1 MDRHAYDSFQCQ
13 LFLKYSASLP
23 DAYSLLVYTSSR
35 RSPTVLHC
43 NINTDDN
50 PLGIFFPTL
59 LSPLSH
65 VELFLAMS
73 FILVSGVE
81 LAAPACV
88 VAVTPSGPVSGHQDR
103 WRRCVDPFCGWEKR
117 FILFSFINFVCPM
130 REMGKPSEALLV
142 VCRVCW
148 LSSRPSR
155 SISSSGSPARAR
167 GTSWCS
173 FCTVEA
179 VKSHSV
185 VLVSQPAVVS
195 FENFWN

>member
-1 MDRHAYDSFQCQ
+1 MGACAIKVKVKAPADDAVQCR

-103 WRRCVDPFCGWEKR
+103 WRRCVDPFCGWET
-117 FILFSFINFVCPM
+117 LHSFQ
-130 REMGKPSEALLV
+130 LYQ
-142 VCRVCW
+142 
-148 LSSRPSR
+148 
-155 SISSSGSPARAR
+155 
-167 GTSWCS
+167 
-173 FCTVEA
+173 FCVPGA
-179 VKSHSV
+179 
-185 VLVSQPAVVS
+185 
-195 FENFWN
+195 